1 MPKTYAIGD
10 IHGGFNALKELI
22 EKLPLQ
28 TQDTLIFLG
37 DYVDGWSDS
46 PKVIS
51 YLMQLKNNYTCIFIK
66 GNHDQLL
73 LDYFKNNSMP
83 EQWLHH
89 GGKSTINAYKN
100 IDSKTKKQHQEFL
113 ENLTPYHIDAKN
125 RLFVHAGFTNIKGPS
140 LEYFPEMLHWDRT
153 LWETALVTSNS
164 INLEQK
170 IYPKRLLLFSEIYI
184 GHTPTTRIDQFKPMK
199 AANVWNIDTGAAFKG
214 SLSAIEIGYKTIF
227 QSSPVYKLYP
237 NEKGRN

>member
-89 GGKSTINAYKN
+89 GGKSTIDAYKN
-100 IDSKTKKQHQEFL
+100 IDSKTKKLHQEFL
-113 ENLTPYHIDAKN
+113 ENLVPYHIDAKN
-125 RLFVHAGFTNIKGPS
+125 RLFVHAGFTNIKGPL

-153 LWETALVTSNS
+153 LWETALVTSSS

-170 IYPKRLLLFSEIYI
+170 IYPKRLLLFSEIY
-184 GHTPTTRIDQFKPMK
+184 M
-199 AANVWNIDTGAAFKG
+199 
-214 SLSAIEIGYKTIF
+214 S
-227 QSSPVYKLYP
+227 
-237 NEKGRN
+237 